1 MAIAEYPRQGDLFK
15 KKSCFF
21 FFFDSV
27 LEAGELKSMHSR
39 MAFSSGEGVLRTS
52 AGCDAQT
59 L

>member
-1 MAIAEYPRQGDLFK
+1 MIYLK
-15 KKSCFF
+15 KKVVF